1 MKRSL
6 FYKDVE
12 KLILEIEAETQK
24 EWVLVFYLF

>member
-12 KLILEIEAETQK
+12 KMILEIEAETQK
-24 EWVLVFYLF
+24 EWVLVF